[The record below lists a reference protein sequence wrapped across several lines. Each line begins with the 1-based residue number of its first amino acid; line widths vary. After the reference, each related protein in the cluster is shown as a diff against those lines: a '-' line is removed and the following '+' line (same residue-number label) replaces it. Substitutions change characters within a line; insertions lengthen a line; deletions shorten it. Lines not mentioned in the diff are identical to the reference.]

1 MGDSR
6 GVPGKVMGEVP
17 GGVWGG
23 VLVRMLVGDQGKV
36 LG

>member
-1 MGDSR
+1 MGESR
-6 GVPGKVMGEVP
+6 GVRGKVMGGVP
-17 GGVWGG
+17 GG